1 MGGSGAEQVYIRRE
15 SADALHCR
23 LRTPVA
29 PCTRSS
35 SWPASS
41 AGVCPENRPPH
52 QPGVGVPHRTRPARP
67 GAGCTGPRSSA
78 LRRDWRGARTAQAR
92 AQRLAAAGRRKGCG
106 RPLETWLLRVW
117 GPAGGAE
124 EVASPSGLKWAWLG
138 LTGAFP

>member
-23 LRTPVA
+23 LRSPVA

-41 AGVCPENRPPH
+41 AGVSPGSPTPPAWGRGPP
-52 QPGVGVPHRTRPARP
+52 QNAARWSWS
-67 GAGCTGPRSSA
+67 GCTGPRPSA
-78 LRRDWRGARTAQAR
+78 LRRDWLGARTAQAP
-92 AQRLAAAGRRKGCG
+92 AQRLVAAGRRRGCG

-117 GPAGGAE
+117 GPAGGAV

-138 LTGAFP
+138 LTGAVP